1 MIEQFYKKKLIRDF
15 ISLFTETKWEEVLI
29 SLAEYGV
36 ISLKRNFNIASLS
49 LEDLSSIIEDLK
61 DEDKKNAKKLKKNC
75 KQKIKP

>member
-29 SLAEYGV
+29 FLAEYGV

-61 DEDKKNAKKLKKNC
+61 DEDKKYAKKLTKNC
-75 KQKIKP
+75 K

>member
-29 SLAEYGV
+29 FLAEYGV

-61 DEDKKNAKKLKKNC
+61 DEDKKNAKKLTKNC
-75 KQKIKP
+75 K